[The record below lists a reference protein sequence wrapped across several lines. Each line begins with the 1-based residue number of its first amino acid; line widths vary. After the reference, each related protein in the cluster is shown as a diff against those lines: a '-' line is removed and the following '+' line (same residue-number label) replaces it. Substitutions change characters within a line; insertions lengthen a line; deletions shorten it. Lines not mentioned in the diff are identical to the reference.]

1 MRKSRFTE
9 AQIIGMIKEQEAG
22 LPTSELCRKHGLSP
36 ATFYKLKA
44 KYGGMDLSD
53 AKRLKQLEDEN
64 AKLKRLLADAM
75 LDRAIAAPLVQA
87 NGEGGSEGSLGKAL
101 TTPMARRDAVLRAMN
116 DHPISQR
123 RACVLIGVDPKTVR
137 RERPPDRAIGRHW
150 FEPNGEAGNP

>member
-64 AKLKRLLADAM
+64 AKLKRL
-75 LDRAIAAPLVQA
+75 
-87 NGEGGSEGSLGKAL
+87 
-101 TTPMARRDAVLRAMN
+101 
-116 DHPISQR
+116 
-123 RACVLIGVDPKTVR
+123 ACVLIGVDPKTVR
-137 RERPPDRAIGRHW
+137 RARPPDRAIAAPLVRAQWRGRKSVRRCTGSPRSAVASGIGAW
-150 FEPNGEAGNP
+150 ASCWSAKA